1 MSALIGSMPTP
12 DPPGPEGRALVLV
25 VEDEESVARGLKH
38 ALEAHGYE
46 VDLAGDGALGL
57 QMALTGR
64 HQVVVLDILLPSVN
78 GFKICEQVRKCF
90 PLMPILMLSAK
101 SGEWDQAES
110 LDSGADDYLVKPV
123 SMIVFVAHVRAL
135 LRRAEIAAS
144 RFLTSGQL
152 KLDLV
157 RHRCTRGDAVV
168 ELSGREVEVLA
179 CLMTRPGQV
188 ISKAELVEA
197 VWGGSFP
204 GDPNIVE
211 VYVNHLRRKLDGS
224 QGSTIIETVRGVG
237 YRLAGE

>member
-1 MSALIGSMPTP
+1 
-12 DPPGPEGRALVLV
+12 
-25 VEDEESVARGLKH
+25 
-38 ALEAHGYE
+38 
-46 VDLAGDGALGL
+46 
-57 QMALTGR
+57 
-64 HQVVVLDILLPSVN
+64 VN
-78 GFKICEQVRKCF
+78 GFKICEQLRKCF

-144 RFLTSGQL
+144 RFLTAGQL

-188 ISKAELVEA
+188 ISKAELIET